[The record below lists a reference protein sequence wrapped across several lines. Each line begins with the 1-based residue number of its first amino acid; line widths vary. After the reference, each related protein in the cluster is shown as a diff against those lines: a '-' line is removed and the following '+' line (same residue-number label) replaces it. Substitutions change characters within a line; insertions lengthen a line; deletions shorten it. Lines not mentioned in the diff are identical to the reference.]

1 MSTLENIISGDSRKR
16 AAKQPSILSLYSRFL
31 KLLSSPRLGVVL
43 LCLLI
48 SACLIGMLVM
58 QQNVDGFDRYFAD
71 LAPYRRQIFTT
82 LGFFDIYRSW
92 YFNALLAALSL
103 NIILASVDRF
113 PRAWIY
119 VSKPCLTVPLR
130 WLKDQH
136 HTASITVDDRSPMIE
151 SRIADAMKRSG
162 WKPVSISQKNGL
174 TYIFGQRGAWNRLG
188 AYCVHVGLLTIFAGG
203 FLTAQFSSTGQ
214 LPLAPGVSTGLII
227 ERVADLD
234 RTREKT
240 KQLPF
245 VIHCSDLQQRL
256 IKKEGSLAAQNTI
269 DWTTR
274 FTISDETGIHEAVV
288 QMNRPFD
295 YRGYRFFQS
304 SFTPIGR
311 AREVSIAAIA
321 ANGGQTQMVTIP
333 RNGVVELADGT
344 SLRLDGFRGNFRMAE
359 EDTAENTTDYKN
371 PAAVLKVIQKGGPSH
386 LAYALGPS
394 VTNAPTSN
402 EPVGG
407 YFFQL
412 IDFEKVADQHVLSVQ
427 RDPGASVVYVGFG
440 ILFLSLLGV
449 FGFSHQRVWAAIDR
463 NDERTEVTIG
473 GHSNRN
479 SNAFSERFRK
489 FEDTLRSSKV

>member
-1 MSTLENIISGDSRKR
+1 MSTLEDIISGNSRKR
-16 AAKQPSILSLYSRFL
+16 AANARSIGSLYSQFL
-31 KLLSSPRLGVVL
+31 KLLCSPRLGVVL

-71 LAPYRRQIFTT
+71 LAPYQRQIYTT

-113 PRAWIY
+113 PRAWVY
-119 VSKPCLTVPLR
+119 VSRPCLTVPLR
-130 WLKDQH
+130 WLKDLP
-136 HTASITVDDRSPMIE
+136 HTATIVVDRPSPMIE

-162 WKPVSISQKNGL
+162 WRSVSVSQKNGL
-174 TYIFGQRGAWNRLG
+174 TYVFGQRGAWNRIG

-214 LPLAPGVSTGLII
+214 LPLAPGVTTDLII

-245 VIHCSDLQQRL
+245 EIYCSDIQQRL
-256 IKKEGSLAAQNTI
+256 IKKEGPLAAQNTI

-274 FTISDETGIHEAVV
+274 FTISDENGVHDAVV

-311 AREVSIAAIA
+311 AREVTIAAIP
-321 ANGGQTQMVTIP
+321 ANGGQTHTVTIP
-333 RNGVVELADGT
+333 RNGAVELGDGT

-371 PAAVLKVIQKGGPSH
+371 PAAVLKVTKKDGPSQI
-386 LAYALGPS
+386 AYALGPS
-394 VTNAPTSN
+394 VTKAPTSN

-407 YFFQL
+407 YVFQL
-412 IDFEKVADQHVLSVQ
+412 VDFEKVADQHVLSVQ

-449 FGFSHQRVWAAIDR
+449 FLSSHRRVWAVIDR
-463 NDERTEVTIG
+463 NNERTEVTIG

-479 SNAFSERFRK
+479 SNTFAERFRS
-489 FEDTLRSSKV
+489 FEDTLRASKV